1 MIYRENI
8 QLILNKYSELNCNL
22 RDALYRDLFSDIYT
36 LSWCKLIIN
45 SQSMDVAIEVKI
57 ERVPL
62 ITRLNIENQRKNF
75 ELSGSTPLLD
85 LLNLSIIRVFGGVS
99 AILSHQ
105 IKNIREYNEEELRN

>member
-62 ITRLNIENQRKNF
+62 ITRLNI
-75 ELSGSTPLLD
+75 
-85 LLNLSIIRVFGGVS
+85 V
-99 AILSHQ
+99 IL
-105 IKNIREYNEEELRN
+105 

>member
-36 LSWCKLIIN
+36 LSWCKLIIH
-45 SQSMDVAIEVKI
+45 SQSMDVTIEVKI

-62 ITRLNIENQRKNF
+62 ITRLNI
-75 ELSGSTPLLD
+75 
-85 LLNLSIIRVFGGVS
+85 V
-99 AILSHQ
+99 IL
-105 IKNIREYNEEELRN
+105 